1 MERKQS
7 LFVAIVLSALFT
19 IALVYAT
26 FEIPKLI
33 NSLLVHVF
41 PDYALIG
48 EWGKVQEVT
57 EVMRPFG
64 YVAFLCVLGLMLVGF
79 IINRWKLSI
88 LGSFSLFLPVF
99 GKFAFTMFFLAGV
112 GFLRILWFPLIDASP
127 TILKLGNAVYMPYL
141 ILEFLFHFINID
153 IGIPFSILSMSIGIF
168 IFFLGVITWLH
179 GKSNGIELI
188 DFWIYKYS
196 RHPQYL
202 GFLIWSYGLL
212 LLTSLLSVPRG
223 GYVPPPSLIWLFL
236 ALVTIGSAIQEE
248 NAMTKKYGEKYSEYR
263 NNTAFMIPLPKGAS
277 TLIMIP
283 VKALLKKEWPESK
296 KEVIYV
302 IVVYGIM
309 FIFLSLPFLQIP
321 S

>member
-57 EVMRPFG
+57 EAMRPFG

-153 IGIPFSILSMSIGIF
+153 IGIPFSILSMSIGI
-168 IFFLGVITWLH
+168 
-179 GKSNGIELI
+179 S
-188 DFWIYKYS
+188 S
-196 RHPQYL
+196 
-202 GFLIWSYGLL
+202 S
-212 LLTSLLSVPRG
+212 S
-223 GYVPPPSLIWLFL
+223 
-236 ALVTIGSAIQEE
+236 
-248 NAMTKKYGEKYSEYR
+248 
-263 NNTAFMIPLPKGAS
+263 
-277 TLIMIP
+277 
-283 VKALLKKEWPESK
+283 
-296 KEVIYV
+296 
-302 IVVYGIM
+302 
-309 FIFLSLPFLQIP
+309 
-321 S
+321 